1 MNYISDLNQPQLME
15 AATALLQKYWGYTSF
30 RPLQKDIIQAV
41 LEKKNVLALMPTG
54 GGKSLCFQVPAL
66 LQEGTCVVISPLIA
80 LMQDQVS
87 QLRQQGIPSAA
98 IYAGMRP
105 REVDTILD
113 NCIYGTTKL
122 LYVSPE
128 RLETDLFRARVAKMR
143 VSLLAV
149 DEAHCISQWGYDFR
163 PAYQKIASIKP
174 LMPEASILALTATAT
189 PEVKKDIVTQL
200 ALKQPHTFQRSFTRE
215 NLSLYVRTV
224 QDSSQAVVEALH
236 KVAGCAIVYAPTRK
250 QTQWL
255 AQYLQQKGI
264 SATYYHAGL
273 PADQRQQR
281 QQAWLKEAV
290 RVMVATNAFG
300 MGINKPNVRLVIH
313 TAFPDTLEA
322 YYQEAGRAGRD
333 GEKAFA
339 LVLHEPSAA
348 ENLEKRMAQAYPTKK
363 TLQAVYQR
371 LTNYYQIAVGSHA
384 DTIYP
389 FDIEDF
395 AHTYAMKAA
404 LVYTA
409 LQRLQEADLLQYNDR
424 FCQPAS
430 VHITTSP
437 QQLYAF
443 QVANPSLDL
452 LIKRMHHIYN
462 TSIFA
467 ELTPISLKRLARQ
480 LETTPKRI
488 HQQLEEMQKLGI
500 LTYMPAQHQ
509 PTLTFLT
516 PRYAVDHLPIAAKEL
531 QTRQKV
537 MQRKA
542 EAVLYYMSHTQR
554 CRMQLLLEYL
564 GEISYDKCMRCDICL
579 SPQPQPELTPKAQAA
594 CEKEIITLL
603 QQKPHSTR
611 TLIESLRATYPQAHI
626 LTTLDQM
633 LAHHQIG
640 YNDSLQLTLD

>member
-1 MNYISDLNQPQLME
+1 MD
-15 AATALLQKYWGYTSF
+15 AATAILKKYWGYTSF

-41 LEKKNVLALMPTG
+41 LEKKNVLTLMPTG

-66 LQEGTCVVISPLIA
+66 LQEGTCIVISPLIA

-87 QLRQQGIPSAA
+87 QLRKQGIPCAA

-105 REVDTILD
+105 REVDTVLD

-128 RLETDLFRARVAKMR
+128 RLETELFRARVAKMR

-174 LMPEASILALTATAT
+174 LMPDANILALTATAT
-189 PEVKKDIVTQL
+189 PAVKKDIVTQL
-200 ALKQPHTFQRSFTRE
+200 ALKQPQVFQRSFTRD
-215 NLSLYVRTV
+215 NLCLYVRTV
-224 QDSSQAVVEALH
+224 QDSSQAVIEALH
-236 KVAGCAIVYAPTRK
+236 KVPGSAIVYASTRK

-255 AQYLQQKGI
+255 AQYLQEKGI

-300 MGINKPNVRLVIH
+300 MGINKPNVRLVVH
-313 TAFPDTLEA
+313 TGFPDTLEA

-333 GEKAFA
+333 GEKSFA

-348 ENLEKRMAQAYPTKK
+348 ENLTKRLTRAYPTKK
-363 TLQAVYQR
+363 SLQAVYQR

-384 DTIYP
+384 DTSYP

-395 AHTYAMKAA
+395 AHTYAMKAP

-409 LQRLQEADLLQYNDR
+409 LQRLQEAGLLQYNDR
-424 FCQPAS
+424 FSRPAS
-430 VHITTSP
+430 VHITTRP

-452 LIKRMHHIYN
+452 LIKRLHHIYN

-467 ELTPISLKRLARQ
+467 ELTTISLKRLARQ
-480 LETTPKRI
+480 LETTPKRV
-488 HQQLEEMQKLGI
+488 HQQLEEMTKLGI
-500 LTYMPAQHQ
+500 LTYIPAQHQ
-509 PTLTFLT
+509 PTLAFLT
-516 PRYAVDHLPIAAKEL
+516 PRYAVDHLPIAAKDL

-537 MQRKA
+537 MHSKA
-542 EAVLYYMSHTQR
+542 EAVIYYMQHTQR

-564 GEISYDKCMRCDICL
+564 GEVSYDKCMACDICL
-579 SPQPQPELTPKAQAA
+579 THQPPPALLPQEQAA
-594 CEKEIITLL
+594 CEKEIVTLL
-603 QQKPHSTR
+603 QQKPHTTR
-611 TLIESLRATYPQAHI
+611 SLIESLQTTYAEEHI
-626 LTTLDQM
+626 LTTLRQM
-633 LAHHQIG
+633 LDQHKIS
-640 YNDSLQLTLD
+640 YNENLMLTPD